1 MTNSDDE
8 KRTQQSSKVPTE
20 NAQHEAAN
28 GEQSPQESL
37 SADRSNHDKTRIV
50 QKARQAQ
57 LEKTKVALK
66 KTKTDSDKTRVAV
79 PSRTKSTRNL
89 KAEAQVDKTR
99 IVKKSRPSTP
109 DATRFKPITSRN
121 QRSKGAPTASVN
133 NSPPSKVDDQTSPS
147 SDLLKERFVLEKV
160 LGAGGMGVVYKA
172 KDLVKV
178 EAGDKD
184 PYLAVKVL
192 GDEFKEHPEAF
203 IALQRESRKT
213 QRIAHPNIVNV
224 HDFDR
229 DGDTVFMTME
239 YLEGQ
244 PLDELIRK
252 YKSTGLPTEDAESIL
267 KSICR
272 ALIYAHKQNIIHSD
286 FKPGNI
292 FVTDNGDTKVFDF
305 GIARAVAK
313 AEHYEENLEDK
324 TIFDAGDLGALTP
337 AYASSEMLDGKEPDV
352 RDDVYA
358 LGCVAYE
365 LFTGS
370 HPFNKVPADEAKRQK
385 LKPKRINHISR
396 RQWKVIEKALAF
408 DREDRI
414 ETVKE
419 FLLQYS
425 RKSAGIVLP
434 ILAVIV
440 IVLSAAIY
448 LQYFSNPEN
457 TISETEIRS
466 ELEFTLRMENYR
478 NSIDDLVKSKAFT
491 ESWEANLWKQ
501 FQGVKVLLNSSEKWL
516 NSTVNAEFEI
526 FLRGN
531 SKWYKETKLAI
542 FNAYLV
548 QIRQRRELGGLQKAQ
563 GLINNALKYSE
574 NSELLKQ
581 EQALLRE
588 AVAAAKI
595 AAEEEAKRQQSLKD
609 DEAKKRIIQ
618 NTAAKNNKVKRTAQQ
633 IRNDQFNIA
642 MENVQTQLKCRANQI
657 DTRNLD
663 TAVKKLR
670 SINKLKYQKQEK
682 AIISLL
688 VSCITNI
695 GKVFPE
701 RATEYK
707 KDALRL
713 FSRNRDIAGIVIVPR
728 DPCSRSLAGLGARG
742 KRATCSDSLANLG
755 SGPVLVVIPSTRGM
769 STFAIGK
776 YELSIEEFNV
786 FCKSSKR
793 CKEIKSK
800 DDKLPVANL
809 PLSLVEQYL
818 KWLSDKSKQKY
829 RLPSLKEWQYASNAG
844 RTSLDPNRNCQLNT
858 RGISKGDNF
867 ERVSVGRQNKW
878 GLVNYVGNAS
888 EWVYDKGRKLLA
900 VGGGY
905 NIPLEK
911 CDVNTQSQHSGKAD
925 EVTGFRVLR
934 EVK

>member
-1 MTNSDDE
+1 MTNSDD
-8 KRTQQSSKVPTE
+8 Q
-20 NAQHEAAN
+20 N
-28 GEQSPQESL
+28 
-37 SADRSNHDKTRIV
+37 
-50 QKARQAQ
+50 
-57 LEKTKVALK
+57 KTKVSSTAAS
-66 KTKTDSDKTRVAV
+66 TGQVSHETEQSDSD
-79 PSRTKSTRNL
+79 SS
-89 KAEAQVDKTR
+89 DKTR
-99 IVKKSRPSTP
+99 IVKKSRPTPTDKTRIAKSKRTIADDKTRIARPNKVRPKESAVEETENDKTRIAKKSRPSKP
-109 DATRFKPITSRN
+109 DATRFQPATKRAPRN
-121 QRSKGAPTASVN
+121 KSGPTGSSQPATI
-133 NSPPSKVDDQTSPS
+133 SPDKKNTS

-252 YKSTGLPTEDAESIL
+252 YKSTGLPTEDADSIL
-267 KSICR
+267 KSICQ
-272 ALIYAHKQNIIHSD
+272 ALIYAHQQNIIHSD

-292 FVTDNGDTKVFDF
+292 FVTDSGDTKVFDF

-352 RDDVYA
+352 RDDIYA

-370 HPFNKVPADEAKRQK
+370 HPFNKVPADEAKKQK

-408 DREDRI
+408 ERENRI
-414 ETVKE
+414 ETVKD
-419 FLLQYS
+419 FLQQYT
-425 RKSAGIVLP
+425 RKSASIVLP
-434 ILAVIV
+434 IMAVLTLV
-440 IVLSAAIY
+440 ASAAVY
-448 LQYFSNPEN
+448 FQYFKGQDYS
-457 TISETEIRS
+457 ISETEIRS

-478 NSIDDLVKSKAFT
+478 NTIDDLVKENTFS

-501 FQGVKVLLNSSEKWL
+501 FQGVEALLDSSEKWL
-516 NSTVNAEFEI
+516 KSTVNSEFEE
-526 FLRGN
+526 FLKSN
-531 SKWYKETKLAI
+531 FEWFSNTEQTV
-542 FNAYLV
+542 FNAYIE
-548 QIRQRRELGGLQKAQ
+548 QIIQQRTQGNLTGAQ
-563 GLINNALKYSE
+563 SLIENAARYTE
-574 NSELLKQ
+574 NSERLNKQ
-581 EQALLRE
+581 QALLDE
-588 AVAAAKI
+588 AISAAKI
-595 AAEEEAKRQQSLKD
+595 AAEEEIKRQQLLKEAEAKEQQKRLA
-609 DEAKKRIIQ
+609 EAKKNERAQ
-618 NTAAKNNKVKRTAQQ
+618 VVQKKKNS
-633 IRNDQFNIA
+633 QFNIA
-642 MENVQTQLKCRANQI
+642 MDNVQTQLKCQANQI
-657 DTRNLD
+657 NMRNLD

-670 SINKLKYQKQEK
+670 SINKREYQRREA
-682 AIISLL
+682 AIVEAL
-688 VSCITNI
+688 VSCITRI
-695 GKVFPE
+695 GKAFPE

-713 FSRNRDIAGIVIVPR
+713 FTRNRNISGIVIVPK

-742 KRATCSDSLANLG
+742 KRATCRDSLANLG
-755 SGPVLVVIPSTRGM
+755 SGPELVVVPSAKGVP
-769 STFAIGK
+769 SFAIGK
-776 YELSIEEFNV
+776 YELSIEEFNL
-786 FCKSSKR
+786 FCQSTKR
-793 CKEIKSK
+793 CKKILTK
-800 DDKLPVANL
+800 DEKLPVSNL
-809 PLSLVEQYL
+809 PVRLAEQYVQ
-818 KWLSDKSKQKY
+818 WLSESSQQKY
-829 RLPSLKEWQYASNAG
+829 RIPSLKEWQYAAKAG
-844 RTSLDPNRNCQLNT
+844 RASLDPNRNCQLNT
-858 RGISKGDNF
+858 RGISKGDEF

-888 EWVYDKGRKLLA
+888 EWVYGKGKKLMA

-911 CDVNTQSQHSGKAD
+911 CNIDTQSSHSGQAD
-925 EVTGFRVLR
+925 PVTGFRVLR
-934 EVK
+934 EIK